1 MVKWKFNRKGAKFI
15 LNIFFL
21 ILKTIPALD
30 DDEDD
35 EDDDGHDIDLAT
47 DGKVTNK
54 IS

>member
-1 MVKWKFNRKGAKFI
+1 MCEIYFKY
-15 LNIFFL
+15 FFL
-21 ILKTIPALD
+21 IPKTISALD